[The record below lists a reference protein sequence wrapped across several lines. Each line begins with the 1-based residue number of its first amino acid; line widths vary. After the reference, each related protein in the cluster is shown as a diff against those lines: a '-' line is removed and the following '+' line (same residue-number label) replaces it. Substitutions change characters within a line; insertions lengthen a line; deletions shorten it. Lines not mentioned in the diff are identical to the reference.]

1 MEILNNIK
9 TKCTKY
15 IFFWTMYM
23 CFSVLIIY
31 VYNGNRLLMLL
42 GNPFTVIVYIIIIL
56 QHENKRFARFIRT
69 YYKKEWEKAKT
80 WGIGNRIKWSWAF
93 ISQDNLDS
101 DIKDIKKAYRRTILI
116 IYILGIL
123 TFPIFGVIGIILDTY
138 FN

>member
-1 MEILNNIK
+1 MEIINKIK
-9 TKCTKY
+9 TKGAKY

-42 GNPFTVIVYIIIIL
+42 GNPFTVIIYIIISL
-56 QHENKRFARFIRT
+56 QYENKRFANFIRT
-69 YYKKEWEKAKT
+69 YHKKEWEKAKT

-123 TFPIFGVIGIILDTY
+123 TFPLFGVIGIILDTY
-138 FN
+138 LN

>member
-42 GNPFTVIVYIIIIL
+42 GNPFTVIIYIIIIL